1 MELVFSDKLLSRFTD
16 IVTKNQIPGVNNA
29 NDFIDDIVNCLS
41 LINPELEIGFQDIF
55 FTNEYDYLEMKTYLG
70 VMREDNSIIG
80 YVSIIPPIVGSRN
93 AYISQQVFAGSNLI
107 INELLD
113 SDYVNLYGKPL
124 YILDICRDSLAL
136 SSAFNAYIMEKL
148 GAYYQGLYNNYRKI
162 LFNHFKDTKFKYGFS
177 TLKEYEEMYN
187 EIVSGSNEYF
197 SVDENRKI
205 VRFLSDKMAG
215 KSGLTNEPYWFVMK
229 AFLAAQL
236 GYKEKYT
243 LDISDISNNVIPN
256 KTIDTFKNYVQKL
269 NNLIPNFKQ
278 ILMFGAPGTGKSYN
292 VSKIIRSNL
301 GMKNKIDVDTL
312 SNVFRLTVYPDYDY
326 NDFIGTIMPTV
337 EKNGS
342 NTNIIYKFTPGIFT
356 RALEYAYLNPSV
368 GTFLVIEEMSRGDVA
383 SIFGDVFQML
393 DRNYYGDSEYFIN
406 NDVVINYLRTKGI
419 VNSKLYIPSNLSII
433 GTLNTS
439 DQNVNVMDTAFKRR
453 FDFVYISVDP
463 VHDKYGNLLNEFT
476 FELYHEG
483 NASEFEWN
491 KLYMAL
497 NKFIVKELGLS
508 EDKQLGQFFVKFE
521 NYKTD
526 DDKFNAIKNKVL
538 HYLWDDVQLASMND
552 NISIFEKRITTFSE
566 LYKEFSDNKLV
577 FSEEFLD
584 YYKQS

>member
-80 YVSIIPPIVGSRN
+80 YVSIIPPVVGSRN

-148 GAYYQGLYNNYRKI
+148 GAYYQGLYNDYRKI

-187 EIVSGSNEYF
+187 EIISGSNEYF

-205 VRFLSDKMAG
+205 VRFLSDKMDG
-215 KSGLTNEPYWFVMK
+215 KSSLTNEPYWFVMK

-312 SNVFRLTVYPDYDY
+312 SNVFRVTVYPDYDY

-342 NTNIIYKFTPGIFT
+342 NTNIIYKFMPGIFT

-368 GTFLVIEEMSRGDVA
+368 GTFLVIEEMSRGNVA
-383 SIFGDVFQML
+383 SIFGDVFQIL

-419 VNSKLYIPSNLSII
+419 VNSKLYIPSNLSIV

-453 FDFVYISVDP
+453 FDFIYVSVDP
-463 VHDKYGNLLNEFT
+463 VKNIKTGGFINEFE
-476 FELYHEG
+476 FKLYD
-483 NASEFEWN
+483 NNNPIDFTWN
-491 KLYMAL
+491 KLYMTL
-497 NKFIVKELGLS
+497 NRFIVEKLGLN
-508 EDKQLGQFFVKFE
+508 EDKQLGQFFVKFD
-521 NYKTD
+521 NYNSYQE
-526 DDKFNAIKNKVL
+526 KFDAIKNKVL
-538 HYLWDDVQLASMND
+538 HYLWNDVQNISMND
-552 NISIFEKRITTFSE
+552 SFSIFDEDIITFSE
-566 LYKEFSDNKLV
+566 LYKKFSQEQQI
-577 FSEEFLD
+577 FSQDFMNT
-584 YYKQS
+584 YK